1 MNESNAQFRSVLRGY
16 DTAQV
21 DQHVRDLTQAAAAA
35 RREAGDLSI
44 QVSKLEA
51 AQLQLKSEVEAHA
64 ARTRALEEAQT
75 KAVAP
80 TYADLGQRIGSM
92 LALADEE
99 GNELRTNARADAET
113 HHALADE
120 SARATRQGADD
131 YAKET
136 RSAADVEAARVL
148 EDARR
153 RADSILDDANR
164 QATARREEAEAV
176 YERARAKSAAAAA
189 DFETTL
195 ATRRDTSAQEFAVQV
210 TASEQQLA
218 AIQQRAEQTRKDS
231 ERARLEA
238 ASKSAQQLEQ
248 ARAQAQAM
256 VAEAK
261 TKAERIRDDSERVL
275 VAATQ
280 RRDSINAQLTNVRQ
294 MLATLS
300 GGAMV
305 NPSEPTES
313 EPTQSAPT
321 ESTPTEPT
329 PAESAAD
336 QTGAASE
343 AEPQKGVTDVHDGED
358 TAKTDD
364 EQVTEEG
371 KNQGTNEGPNEG
383 TAEQADDQTAGD
395 QKPGQ
400 RRAASRQAA
409 GVKG

>member
-21 DQHVRDLTQAAAAA
+21 DQHVNDLTQAAAAA

-44 QVSKLEA
+44 QVTKLEA
-51 AQLQLKSEVEAHA
+51 AQQQLRSDLEAQA
-64 ARTRALEEAQT
+64 AKGRALEEEQK
-75 KAVAP
+75 KAAAP

-92 LALADEE
+92 LQLADEE
-99 GNELRTNARADAET
+99 GNELRVRAQADAEA

-120 SARATRQGADD
+120 SARGTRESADV

-136 RSAADVEAARVL
+136 RSAADADAARIL

-153 RADSILDDANR
+153 RADSILDDADR

-195 ATRRDTSAQEFAVQV
+195 ATRRDTSAQEFAVQI
-210 TASEQQLA
+210 AAAEQQLA
-218 AIQQRAEQTRKDS
+218 AVQQQAEQTRVDS
-231 ERARLEA
+231 ELRAHEA
-238 ASKSAQQLEQ
+238 ATKSSHQLSEAKGQ
-248 ARAQAQAM
+248 AESM

-261 TKAERIRDDSERVL
+261 TKAERIREDSERVL

-300 GGAMV
+300 GGAIV
-305 NPSEPTES
+305 NPIEPES
-313 EPTQSAPT
+313 EPAKN
-321 ESTPTEPT
+321 
-329 PAESAAD
+329 ESAKNEPAASVPAPSNSAEPGHVLSEALAKAGAKEGVAD
-336 QTGAASE
+336 VQDGPDSVPTDDQPKADAAAKESHDDKPADKHGAAF
-343 AEPQKGVTDVHDGED
+343 
-358 TAKTDD
+358 
-364 EQVTEEG
+364 
-371 KNQGTNEGPNEG
+371 
-383 TAEQADDQTAGD
+383 
-395 QKPGQ
+395 
-400 RRAASRQAA
+400 RRSAN
-409 GVKG
+409 VKS

>member
-21 DQHVRDLTQAAAAA
+21 DQHVQDLTRAAAVA
-35 RREAGDLSI
+35 RREAGELSI

-51 AQLQLKSEVEAHA
+51 AERQLTSDLEGHA
-64 ARTRALEEAQT
+64 ARTRALEEAQN
-75 KAVAP
+75 KAAAP

-92 LALADEE
+92 LMLADEE
-99 GNELRTNARADAET
+99 GNELRARAQGDAET
-113 HHALADE
+113 HHSLADE
-120 SARATRQGADD
+120 IARATRQSADD
-131 YAKET
+131 YSKET
-136 RSAADVEAARVL
+136 RSAADAETARVL

-153 RADSILDDANR
+153 RADSILDDADR

-176 YERARAKSAAAAA
+176 YERARAKSAASAA

-195 ATRRDTSAQEFAVQV
+195 AARRDTSAQEFAVQV
-210 TASEQQLA
+210 TAAEQQLA
-218 AIQQRAEQTRKDS
+218 AIQLRAEQVRTDS
-231 ERARLEA
+231 DKAQQEA
-238 ASKSAQQLEQ
+238 ASKSARQLEQ
-248 ARAQAQAM
+248 AGVQAQTM

-305 NPSEPTES
+305 NPPEPTES
-313 EPTQSAPT
+313 EPTESA
-321 ESTPTEPT
+321 STAEPAAE
-329 PAESAAD
+329 PAEPAAN
-336 QTGAASE
+336 QSGAVSP
-343 AEPQKGVTDVHDGED
+343 AEPQEGVSDVQDGDE
-358 TAKTDD
+358 TAKKDD
-364 EQVTEEG
+364 VQAG
-371 KNQGTNEGPNEG
+371 D
-383 TAEQADDQTAGD
+383 EQADDQQIVDTNAD
-395 QKPGQ
+395 DKK
-400 RRAASRQAA
+400 ADDKKTASRQAA

>member
-21 DQHVRDLTQAAAAA
+21 DQHVNDLTQAAAAA

-44 QVSKLEA
+44 QVTKLEA
-51 AQLQLKSEVEAHA
+51 AQQQLRSDLEGQA
-64 ARTRALEEAQT
+64 AKARALEEEQK
-75 KAVAP
+75 KAAAP

-92 LALADEE
+92 LQLADEE
-99 GNELRTNARADAET
+99 GNELRVRAQADAEA

-120 SARATRQGADD
+120 SARGTRESADV

-136 RSAADVEAARVL
+136 RSAADADAARIL

-153 RADSILDDANR
+153 RADSILDDADR

-195 ATRRDTSAQEFAVQV
+195 ATRRDTSAQEFAVQI
-210 TASEQQLA
+210 AAAEQQLA
-218 AIQQRAEQTRKDS
+218 AVQQQAEQTRIDS
-231 ERARLEA
+231 ELRLHEA
-238 ASKSAQQLEQ
+238 ATKSSHQLSEAKGQ
-248 ARAQAQAM
+248 AESM

-261 TKAERIRDDSERVL
+261 TKAERIREDSERVL

-300 GGAMV
+300 GGAIV
-305 NPSEPTES
+305 NPIEPES
-313 EPTQSAPT
+313 EPDKQ
-321 ESTPTEPT
+321 EPAQNE
-329 PAESAAD
+329 PAESVPEQSKSAEPAH
-336 QTGAASE
+336 ALSE
-343 AEPQKGVTDVHDGED
+343 ALPKAGAKEGVADVHDGPD
-358 TAKTDD
+358 TVPTDD
-364 EQVTEEG
+364 LP
-371 KNQGTNEGPNEG
+371 K
-383 TAEQADDQTAGD
+383 ADAVAKEIEDE
-395 QKPGQ
+395 KPADKHG
-400 RRAASRQAA
+400 AASRRSANI
-409 GVKG
+409 KG

>member
-1 MNESNAQFRSVLRGY
+1 MNESNAQFRSALRGY

-21 DQHVRDLTQAAAAA
+21 DQHVSDLTQAAVAA

-51 AQLQLKSEVEAHA
+51 AQRQLASDLEAQA
-64 ARTRALEEAQT
+64 AKARALEEEQK
-75 KAVAP
+75 KAAAP

-92 LALADEE
+92 LKLADEE
-99 GNELRTNARADAET
+99 GNELRIRAQADAEA

-120 SARATRQGADD
+120 SARKTREGADT

-136 RSAADVEAARVL
+136 RSAADGESARVL
-148 EDARR
+148 EDAKR
-153 RADSILDDANR
+153 RADSILDDADR

-195 ATRRDTSAQEFAVQV
+195 ATRRDTSAQEFAVQI
-210 TASEQQLA
+210 AAAEQQLA
-218 AIQQRAEQTRKDS
+218 AVQQRAEQTRTDS
-231 ERARLEA
+231 ELRQREA
-238 ASKSAQQLEQ
+238 AEKSSHQLAEAQS
-248 ARAQAQAM
+248 QAQAM

-261 TKAERIRDDSERVL
+261 TKADRIRDDSERVL
-275 VAATQ
+275 AAATQ

-305 NPSEPTES
+305 NP
-313 EPTQSAPT
+313 
-321 ESTPTEPT
+321 TEPPET
-329 PAESAAD
+329 EPAKTEPAESKPSESKPANSK
-336 QTGAASE
+336 TGAPSNALGDAKPDAGHQEVAPKAQAE
-343 AEPQKGVTDVHDGED
+343 AVKAPTNAKQEPDKAAEAG
-358 TAKTDD
+358 ADD
-364 EQVTEEG
+364 
-371 KNQGTNEGPNEG
+371 K
-383 TAEQADDQTAGD
+383 QADKHGAAF
-395 QKPGQ
+395 
-400 RRAASRQAA
+400 RRA

>member
-1 MNESNAQFRSVLRGY
+1 MNESNAQFRSALRGY

-21 DQHVRDLTQAAAAA
+21 DQHVNDLTQAAAAA

-51 AQLQLKSEVEAHA
+51 AQRQLKGDLEAQA
-64 ARTRALEEAQT
+64 TRARALEEEQK
-75 KAVAP
+75 KAAAP

-92 LALADEE
+92 LKLADEE
-99 GNELRTNARADAET
+99 GNELRTRAQADAEA

-120 SARATRQGADD
+120 SARATREGADV

-136 RSAADVEAARVL
+136 RSAADAESARVL

-153 RADSILDDANR
+153 RADSILDDADR

-195 ATRRDTSAQEFAVQV
+195 ATRRDTSAQEFAVQI
-210 TASEQQLA
+210 AAAEQQLA
-218 AIQQRAEQTRKDS
+218 AVQQRAEQTRIDS
-231 ERARLEA
+231 ELRQQEA
-238 ASKSAQQLEQ
+238 ADKSAHQLSE
-248 ARAQAQAM
+248 AKALAQAM

-275 VAATQ
+275 TAATQ

-294 MLATLS
+294 MLATLG

-305 NPSEPTES
+305 NPLEEP
-313 EPTQSAPT
+313 EPGKNEPAKSVPAQS
-321 ESTPTEPT
+321 
-329 PAESAAD
+329 ESADPAHALSEAVAKAGAQEGVTGVQNGPDTVPTDDQQKAEAAAKEKTDEKPAD
-336 QTGAASE
+336 KHGAAFH
-343 AEPQKGVTDVHDGED
+343 K
-358 TAKTDD
+358 
-364 EQVTEEG
+364 
-371 KNQGTNEGPNEG
+371 
-383 TAEQADDQTAGD
+383 
-395 QKPGQ
+395 
-400 RRAASRQAA
+400 AA
-409 GVKG
+409 GVKR

>member
-51 AQLQLKSEVEAHA
+51 AQQQLKSEVEAHA

-80 TYADLGQRIGSM
+80 TYADLGQRIGAM

-99 GNELRTNARADAET
+99 GSELRSRARADAEA

-131 YAKET
+131 YSKEI
-136 RSAADVEAARVL
+136 RSAADVESARVL

-153 RADSILDDANR
+153 RADSILDDADR

-195 ATRRDTSAQEFAVQV
+195 ATRRDTSAQEFAIQIS
-210 TASEQQLA
+210 ASEEKLA
-218 AIQQRAEQTRKDS
+218 AIQQLAEQTRADS

-238 ASKSAQQLEQ
+238 SSKSAQQLEQ

-280 RRDSINAQLTNVRQ
+280 RRDSINSQLTNVRQ

-305 NPSEPTES
+305 NPAEPTES
-313 EPTQSAPT
+313 EPAKSAST
-321 ESTPTEPT
+321 ESTPTKSAPT
-329 PAESAAD
+329 KSMPAESAAA
-336 QTGAASE
+336 QTGAASK
-343 AEPQKGVTDVHDGED
+343 AEPQKKGVTDVQDSKGA
-358 TAKTDD
+358 AKTDD
-364 EQVTEEG
+364 
-371 KNQGTNEGPNEG
+371 KQGADEG
-383 TAEQADDQTAGD
+383 TKAEDQAVGD
-395 QKPGQ
+395 QKAGQ
-400 RRAASRQAA
+400 KGAASRQAA
-409 GVKG
+409 GVKS